1 MMTDPK
7 KDDQLVD
14 EATMETVSIAP
25 PKPGEEDG
33 ADDMEDG
40 PDADPDQ
47 A

>member
-14 EATMETVSIAP
+14 EATMETVSVAP
-25 PKPGEEDG
+25 PKPGEEEG
-33 ADDMEDG
+33 ADDMEG
-40 PDADPDQ
+40 EPDEDPDQ